1 MMPES
6 LKPPAGFTLIEALLV
21 LLLTSLLVLLAVG
34 EATRMQDAL
43 AVQLSRE
50 EVIGLIAETRLA
62 ARVHGGATLVL
73 DEEGAFSLLSGAGT
87 VLRHWNPAPA
97 GVTVTPGTRTPP
109 VELHFGPTGLGRA
122 ASLTISFRR
131 GQAGRV
137 LVLSSYGRIRRDG

>member
-1 MMPES
+1 MTPES
-6 LKPPAGFTLIEALLV
+6 IKSPVGFTLMEALVV
-21 LLLTSLLVLLAVG
+21 LLLTSLLLLLAVG
-34 EATRMQDAL
+34 EAARMQDAL

-73 DEEGAFSLLSGAGT
+73 DEEGAFSLLSGDGR
-87 VLRHWNPAPA
+87 VLRHWNPALS

-122 ASLTISFRR
+122 TSLTVSFQR
-131 GQAGRV
+131 GQAGGA